1 MILSVY
7 IWCLLGVYLA
17 MASLAIIFEKKNNEG
32 AGLSSSLINEV
43 AEMWQKQPFVDAIVF

>member
-32 AGLSSSLINEV
+32 AGLSSALINEV